1 MNYDKNSFLA
11 GIAVGRRLR
20 GALRG
25 GEAWFTGG
33 GGGGAQDTYSGIL
46 ELPGSV
52 MADPS
57 ALTVSG
63 LLALPGA
70 VIEDEQ

>member
-1 MNYDKNSFLA
+1 MVAVTMSEAAEPRIHTAASF
-11 GIAVGRRLR
+11 
-20 GALRG
+20 
-25 GEAWFTGG
+25 
-33 GGGGAQDTYSGIL
+33 
-46 ELPGSV
+46 LPGSV